1 MCALNPLKLLVKTEN
16 WLLEDEN
23 NFQQKK
29 EYCRFRIFAF
39 CSYCSCLF
47 PPPSC
52 YWALIARIYSSWS
65 LVGQSKI
72 RQNNRKT
79 TLFFRVDNISLF
91 FVVSCVADQINK
103 SKGKLIVE
111 EKKSRSLRA

>member
-1 MCALNPLKLLVKTEN
+1 
-16 WLLEDEN
+16 
-23 NFQQKK
+23 
-29 EYCRFRIFAF
+29 
-39 CSYCSCLF
+39 
-47 PPPSC
+47 
-52 YWALIARIYSSWS
+52 
-65 LVGQSKI
+65 VGQSKI